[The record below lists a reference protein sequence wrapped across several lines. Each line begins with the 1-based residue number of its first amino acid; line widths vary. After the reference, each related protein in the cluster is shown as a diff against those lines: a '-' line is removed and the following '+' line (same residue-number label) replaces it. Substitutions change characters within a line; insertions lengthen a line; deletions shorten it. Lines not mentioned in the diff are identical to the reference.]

1 VSSSNPSERRRRTR
15 CRPEVYQKTGIL
27 ANGSV
32 AETITNNTVIGDAPI
47 SYIA

>member
-1 VSSSNPSERRRRTR
+1 MPAGGL
-15 CRPEVYQKTGIL
+15 PEDRDP